1 MKKIIAINL
10 LVVLA
15 LLLVI
20 ETVGQIY
27 YHHKKNAWLFMDLFV
42 PEVMEQH
49 PWLVGWMKSGVSAKF
64 GDVTITSNANHYRWT
79 GAPDPDKA
87 GNRYR
92 VALLGGS
99 TTFSTG
105 VSDRDSWPALLQQ
118 TLGPEYAVYNYGIAG
133 YSTAENIIQMALQV
147 PEIKPDLV
155 VFYEGWN
162 DIRHY
167 HNPAFTPDYYYHGI
181 QQYNNLEIDAG
192 GKAKTP
198 WISRMARYSTIF
210 KFIVRMNRRRTS
222 SAAPIFDTP
231 DPAVDRIYL
240 RNLKTL
246 KLLAD
251 QAGARTLFVPQII
264 NDAMYLGKT
273 GNGSLDPKWVNPD
286 ESDGWWSPYIRNSA
300 MPKLMKRFN
309 SLMAQLCRAT
319 GCPVLTEVAALDW
332 QPDDFVDRGHFTR
345 QGGKKF
351 VALMANRI
359 RKMAGR

>member
-1 MKKIIAINL
+1 MKKIIAIN
-10 LVVLA
+10 VVIALI
-15 LLLVI
+15 LLLAM
-20 ETVGQIY
+20 ETVGQVY
-27 YHHKKNAWLFMDLFV
+27 FHHKKNEWLFMNLFA
-42 PEVMEQH
+42 PEVMEIH
-49 PWLVGWMKSGVSAKF
+49 PWLVGWMKPNVTAKF

-79 GAPDPDKA
+79 GAPSPDKA
-87 GNRYR
+87 ADRYR
-92 VALLGGS
+92 IALLGGS

-105 VSDRDSWPALLQQ
+105 VSDKDSWPALLQKE
-118 TLGPEYAVYNYGIAG
+118 LGPGYAVYNYGIAG
-133 YSTAENIIQMALQV
+133 FSTAENIIQMALQA

-210 KFIVRMNRRRTS
+210 KFILRMSQRKTS
-222 SAAPIFDTP
+222 SKARVFDTP

-240 RNLKTL
+240 RNLTTL
-246 KLLAD
+246 KVLAN
-251 QAGARTLFVPQII
+251 QAGAKTLFVPQII
-264 NDAMYLGKT
+264 NDAMYEGKT
-273 GNGSLDPKWVNPD
+273 GSGSLDPKWVDPED
-286 ESDGWWSPYIRNSA
+286 SDGWWSPYIRNGA
-300 MPKLMKRFN
+300 MPKLMKRIN
-309 SLMAQLCRAT
+309 GLMADNCRKL
-319 GCPVLTEVAALDW
+319 GCPVLSEAEDVAW
-332 QPDDFVDRGHFTR
+332 QPDDFVDRGHFTL

-359 RKMAGR
+359 REMAGK